1 MDLGEQEG
9 GKNLAG
15 VKKEKTII
23 RMLYKNQ
30 FLFNSIKKT
39 QKGK

>member
-9 GKNLAG
+9 GENLER

-23 RMLYKNQ
+23 RMLYKDQ
-30 FLFNSIKKT
+30 FLFKSIKKT

>member
-9 GKNLAG
+9 GENLGG
-15 VKKEKTII
+15 VRKEKTLI

-30 FLFNSIKKT
+30 FLFKSIKKT